1 MRDHRKKI
9 GILFLWLTILLVAC
23 GEGGAKEPSSPSSF
37 STPTASAVFQR
48 EIALYSAVGLEEGES
63 LRILEVAPNKLLYE
77 VSSPRPFD
85 TMKMEGILSR
95 TSRVGVYLLE
105 EETIL
110 EEVELEGDYYISS
123 GTIQGDHFLILG
135 ILLDEADDHYQVLES
150 GADML
155 VTRHEGTTIPYFTQ
169 WPELASWKGGAEAL
183 LWIPIEGEDGTPQAK
198 AFMIND
204 QQETER
210 EIPFQGR
217 LLSGNDLQICSD
229 TLLTF
234 WEIQEKGRFAAWNL
248 GENTQLLPLPEGK
261 KILDYV
267 LTQEGVVASLQTDDL
282 HAELGFLPF
291 SNAKDGFAQPAIPLF
306 RMTSRTDQ
314 SIFCVSG
321 SFELYEIL
329 LAADG
334 FELRQVDLS
343 PWTASSNPGPVFIH
357 STGNGAVLV
366 HLEEEEKVLLFA

>member
-1 MRDHRKKI
+1 MKRLI
-9 GILFLWLTILLVAC
+9 VSLCLALLLALAAC
-23 GEGGAKEPSSPSSF
+23 
-37 STPTASAVFQR
+37 STPPETSVTSAAFQR

-198 AFMIND
+198 AFMITD
-204 QQETER
+204 QQVTER